1 MNMKR
6 INNKVSVR
14 KGFSDRNDI
23 KPLNRNLQFESFDDR
38 TRNAF
43 SVYATRIIEDLENIY
58 EYNGRS
64 ELARELAVRIFN
76 ESISFGERYD
86 LEDVSKTITDAI
98 LVGDYDEVLTIA
110 EVMAQFCEE
119 VHKSCDDER
128 NYHGV
133 YDEFYAIPNPY
144 ARKEPTWF
152 ELYNSM
158 FEDEFVGYRFID
170 EQIQKITS
178 SEEISSIESSYTT
191 KYSNVN
197 LHIIRALELMKVTG
211 TKDYKNTIKEC
222 ALALECLLNI
232 VLDETGLEL
241 GKAINKYADVVGI
254 HPAFKASISSFY
266 GFTSD
271 SAGIRHDA
279 NKKDFEE
286 GFDEAKLVLVQT
298 SAFINYIIAKNSDE

>member
-1 MNMKR
+1 MKK

-23 KPLNRNLQFESFDDR
+23 KPLNRNIQYKSFDDR
-38 TRNAF
+38 TRNSF
-43 SVYATRIIEDLENIY
+43 SIFVTKIIEDLENIY

-98 LVGDYDEVLTIA
+98 LTGDYDEVLTIA
-110 EVMAQFCEE
+110 EVTAQFCEE
-119 VHKSCDDER
+119 IHKTCNEDR

-133 YDEFYAIPNPY
+133 YDEYYAIPNVY

-152 ELYNSM
+152 ELFNEM
-158 FEDEFVGYRFID
+158 FEEEFVGYRFI
-170 EQIQKITS
+170 EEEIQQITS
-178 SEEISSIESSYTT
+178 PEEIASIESSYST

-197 LHIIRALELMKVTG
+197 NHILKALDLMKVSG
-211 TKDYKNTIKEC
+211 VRDYKNAIKEC

-232 VLDETGLEL
+232 VLNENGLEL
-241 GKAINKYADVVGI
+241 GTAIKKYADSVGL
-254 HPAFKASISSFY
+254 HPAFKNSISSFY
-266 GFTSD
+266 GFSSD
-271 SAGIRHDA
+271 SAGIRHDG
-279 NKKDFEE
+279 NKKDFKE
-286 GFDEAKLVLVQT
+286 GFNEAKLVLVQT
-298 SAFINYIIAKNSDE
+298 SAFINYIIAKESNE